1 MYETGNMTRG
11 GRKFL
16 VCTSVSVFVALFYLW
31 TLAGLIAMV
40 ACPEGSAQPAGG
52 EGSYSV
58 NPYAQ
63 GSAQP
68 AGGARPYSVN
78 PYTQGSAQPPGG
90 EGSYSVHPCTQGPA
104 QVALLTNRAVLLG
117 QSGRNEEA
125 VGLLRQA
132 LSIDPKAKA
141 AHIDM
146 AISLLALKR
155 SEEAMHECEIVMQL
169 YPDEEKAYLNYVSAA
184 IMANRLPEAIKM
196 GKTYLKKFPHGIA
209 RQDIE
214 TEIASAK
221 SQLQHS
227 NARGGLAGPPGVG
240 DNYLYLATPR
250 GRQRW
255 DASKMPL
262 KVFIYRGQDCRGFM
276 PIFNTVVTD
285 AFRNWQ
291 RLSGVVA
298 FVPARTPEEADIE
311 CKWTDDQSA
320 LKSSGEGGETK
331 TVYRKSDGAIEH
343 ATITMI
349 TVFNGRPVSPNLIWA
364 TSLHEIG
371 HAVGLEGHSDNSQDI
386 LYAWASFNVQH
397 AQLSRRDVN
406 TLRLLYQND

>member
-68 AGGARPYSVN
+68 A
-78 PYTQGSAQPPGG
+78 GG

-169 YPDEEKAYLNYVSAA
+169 YPDEEKA
-184 IMANRLPEAIKM
+184 
-196 GKTYLKKFPHGIA
+196 
-209 RQDIE
+209 
-214 TEIASAK
+214 
-221 SQLQHS
+221 
-227 NARGGLAGPPGVG
+227 
-240 DNYLYLATPR
+240 
-250 GRQRW
+250 
-255 DASKMPL
+255 
-262 KVFIYRGQDCRGFM
+262 
-276 PIFNTVVTD
+276 
-285 AFRNWQ
+285 
-291 RLSGVVA
+291 
-298 FVPARTPEEADIE
+298 
-311 CKWTDDQSA
+311 
-320 LKSSGEGGETK
+320 
-331 TVYRKSDGAIEH
+331 
-343 ATITMI
+343 
-349 TVFNGRPVSPNLIWA
+349 
-364 TSLHEIG
+364 
-371 HAVGLEGHSDNSQDI
+371 
-386 LYAWASFNVQH
+386 
-397 AQLSRRDVN
+397 
-406 TLRLLYQND
+406 